1 MVQDS
6 DRYIPLFPLP
16 VLLFPGE
23 EIPLHIFE
31 PRYKQLIKD
40 CMGAGSTF
48 GIPYVRG
55 SYLEQLGSEVRL
67 KNVLNTY
74 HDDSMDISVEALK
87 LFKITKFD
95 EFMDEKLYGA
105 GKVKELPPLDFP
117 AHGAIRDKF
126 LDYQKR
132 FSEEEL
138 TPGEVDQLT
147 ALQMAA
153 KAGFSYDQKMEIL
166 NLAHTSEQLTYIYQ
180 ELQML
185 YKIREIEEQSKNNFN
200 LN

>member
-40 CMGAGSTF
+40 CISERITF

-67 KNVLNTY
+67 KSVLNTY

-87 LFKITKFD
+87 LFNRNCT
-95 EFMDEKLYGA
+95 
-105 GKVKELPPLDFP
+105 
-117 AHGAIRDKF
+117 
-126 LDYQKR
+126 
-132 FSEEEL
+132 
-138 TPGEVDQLT
+138 T
-147 ALQMAA
+147 A
-153 KAGFSYDQKMEIL
+153 
-166 NLAHTSEQLTYIYQ
+166 
-180 ELQML
+180 
-185 YKIREIEEQSKNNFN
+185 
-200 LN
+200 